1 MIALHGAEA
10 FDSHGRGQRLLSLC
24 LLYSFAVVTSS
35 GLSMPAPLPPTA
47 SFEDGLPAD
56 FHFTHDFKDEEARDV
71 MQAAN
76 AFR

>member
-1 MIALHGAEA
+1 MARSKSEIRGRYDYAY
-10 FDSHGRGQRLLSLC
+10 FDYASLTG
-24 LLYSFAVVTSS
+24 FAVVTSW

-56 FHFTHDFKDEEARDV
+56 FHFTHDFTDDEARDV